1 MSARIAE
8 WPPIEAWIT
17 APGPHGRD
25 RIVESVVLRDGRVVP
40 AETDPADLYPWWAPA
55 DGSLGCAVRDVV
67 RAGLAVAVVLA
78 VFALPGLVDM
88 AMTALLG
95 GGVR

>member
-1 MSARIAE
+1 MRATSQRS
-8 WPPIEAWIT
+8 T
-17 APGPHGRD
+17 
-25 RIVESVVLRDGRVVP
+25 
-40 AETDPADLYPWWAPA
+40 WWSPA

-88 AMTALLG
+88 AVSALLDG
-95 GGVR
+95 GAR